1 MMKKLLTLTLLLSV
15 TATGFSTQKKGKLPK
30 LAAKSSIVTDYIDS
44 NFDTYNKLQKEIW
57 DYSEVGFQEEKSSK
71 ALKDHLRQNGFTLTE
86 GIAGEPTAFIAE
98 YGSGRPIIGLTA
110 EFDALPGLSQDTVP
124 YRKERYENKPG
135 HGCGHN
141 LFGTAAAAAG
151 IAIAKWLKETGTQG
165 TIRVYGSPAEEGGS
179 GKTYIVRDGFYKDV
193 DLVLDWHPA
202 GQNAVNTT
210 PGLAKVGIDYIFH
223 GKSAHAAGQP
233 WAGRS
238 ALDGLLL
245 FCHAVD
251 MMREH
256 IKPHNRLHYVIHNGG
271 EAPNVVPDYARA
283 EFYARSPNTKEL
295 RQIVEWYDSA
305 AVGAAKATQTTVEK
319 RFIGGQYEYFI
330 NGTIARQLQKNL
342 EYVGGVKWNE
352 RERAFAEA
360 LNKVNGNPDSLLN
373 TVERV
378 KPLGEIKRQS
388 DGGGSTD
395 VADISWNVPTAGFG
409 TVTTVPGNPGHSWQN
424 AATVGTTIGTKGLI
438 NAAKVIALTGIDF
451 FASPKL
457 VKEAQEEFKRERP
470 ADFKYEHL
478 GGDVPPAL
486 DYRKGLN

>member
-1 MMKKLLTLTLLLSV
+1 MKKSYIVIFIFTLV
-15 TATGFSTQKKGKLPK
+15 AIGAYAQKKAKNIKPT
-30 LAAKSSIVTDYIDS
+30 AKSSVVLNYIDN
-44 NFDTYNKLQKEIW
+44 NFETYNNLQKEIW
-57 DYSEVGFQEEKSSK
+57 DYSEVGFQETKSSQ
-71 ALKDHLRQNGFTLTE
+71 ALKNHLRQHGFSIKE

-98 YGSGRPIIGLTA
+98 YGSGKPVIGIVA

-141 LFGTAAAAAG
+141 LFGVASTAAG
-151 IAIAKWLKETGTQG
+151 IAISKWLQETGTQG

-202 GQNAVNTT
+202 GENAVNTT

-233 WAGRS
+233 WNGRS
-238 ALDGLLL
+238 ALDALLL
-245 FCHAVD
+245 FAHAVD

-271 EAPNVVPDYARA
+271 EAPNVVPDYARG

-295 RQIVEWYDSA
+295 KEIVEWYDSA
-305 AVGAAKATQTTVEK
+305 AVGVAKATQTVVEK
-319 RFIGGQYEYFI
+319 RFVGGQYEYFI

-342 EYVGGVKWNE
+342 EYVGGVKWNAH
-352 RERAFAEA
+352 ERAFAEA
-360 LNKVNGNPDSLLN
+360 LNKVNGNPDSILN
-373 TVERV
+373 KAGIV

-424 AATVGTTIGTKGLI
+424 VATVGTTIGTKGLI
-438 NAAKVIALTGIDF
+438 NAAKVLALTGIDF
-451 FASPKL
+451 LASPKL
-457 VKEAQEEFKRERP
+457 VKEAQDEFQRERP

-478 GGDVPPAL
+478 GGDAAPAL

>member
-1 MMKKLLTLTLLLSV
+1 MKKILFTALLASLILTG
-15 TATGFSTQKKGKLPK
+15 ADAQKKQKPARLTPK
-30 LAAKSSIVTDYIDS
+30 SEVVLGYIDE
-44 NFDTYNKLQKEIW
+44 NYGAYDKLQKEIW
-57 DYSEVGFQEEKSSK
+57 DYSEVGFQEVRSSK
-71 ALKDHLRQNGFTLTE
+71 ALQDHLRQNGFAITE

-98 YGSGRPIIGLTA
+98 YGSGKPVIGIVA

-124 YRKERYENKPG
+124 YRRERYENKPG

-141 LFGTAAAAAG
+141 LFGVASSAAG
-151 IAIAKWLKETGTQG
+151 IAIAKWLESTGTQG

-193 DLVLDWHPA
+193 DLVLDWHP
-202 GQNAVNTT
+202 GGNNAVRTS

-223 GKSAHAAGQP
+223 GKSSHAAGAP
-233 WAGRS
+233 WNGRS
-238 ALDGLLL
+238 ALDALLL
-245 FCHAVD
+245 FSHAVD

-256 IKPHNRLHYVIHNGG
+256 IKTHNRLHYVIHNGG
-271 EAPNVVPDYARA
+271 EAPNVVPDYARG
-283 EFYARSPNTKEL
+283 EFYARSPNTAEL
-295 RQIVEWYDSA
+295 KQIVEWYDSA
-305 AVGAAKATQTTVEK
+305 AVGAALATQTRVEK

-330 NGTIARQLQKNL
+330 NKTIARQLQKNL
-342 EYVGGVKWNE
+342 EFVGGVKWDA

-360 LNKVNGNPDSLLN
+360 LNKVNGNPDSILDRIGR
-373 TVERV
+373 VE
-378 KPLGEIKRQS
+378 PLGEIRRQS

-424 AATVGTTIGTKGLI
+424 VATVGTTIGTKGLI
-438 NAAKVIALTGIDF
+438 NAAKVLALTGIDF

-457 VKEAQEEFKRERP
+457 VREAQDEFNRERP
-470 ADFKYEHL
+470 ADFRYEHL
-478 GGDVPPAL
+478 GGDAAPAL

>member
-1 MMKKLLTLTLLLSV
+1 MKKNVTILLLLSLV
-15 TATGFSTQKKGKLPK
+15 AVGTYAQKKAK
-30 LAAKSSIVTDYIDS
+30 AAKLINKSSVVIDYIND
-44 NFDTYNKLQKEIW
+44 NFGTYDKLQKEIW
-57 DYSEVGFQEEKSSK
+57 NYSEVGFQEAKSSK
-71 ALKDHLRQNGFTLTE
+71 ALKEHLRQNGFKLTE

-98 YGSGRPIIGLTA
+98 YGSGKPVIGIVA

-124 YRKERYENKPG
+124 YRKIRYENKPG

-141 LFGTAAAAAG
+141 LFGVASSAAG

-193 DLVLDWHPA
+193 DLVLDWHP
-202 GQNAVNTT
+202 GGNNAVHTS
-210 PGLAKVGIDYIFH
+210 PGLAKVGIDYVFH

-233 WAGRS
+233 WKGRS
-238 ALDGLLL
+238 ALDALLL
-245 FCHAVD
+245 FAHAVD

-256 IKPHNRLHYVIHNGG
+256 IQPHNRLHYVIHNGG
-271 EAPNVVPDYARA
+271 EAPNVVPNYARG

-295 RQIVEWYDSA
+295 KEIVEWYDSA
-305 AVGAAKATQTTVEK
+305 AIGAAKATQTIAEK
-319 RFIGGQYEYFI
+319 RFVGGQYEYFI

-342 EYVGGVKWNE
+342 EYVGGVKWDE
-352 RERAFAEA
+352 REWEFARQ
-360 LNKVNGNPDSLLN
+360 LNKVNGNADTILN
-373 TVERV
+373 KIGEVE
-378 KPLGEIKRQS
+378 PLGKILRQS

-424 AATVGTTIGTKGLI
+424 VATVGTTIGTKGLI
-438 NAAKVIALTGIDF
+438 NAAKVLALTGIDF

-457 VKEAQEEFKRERP
+457 VKEAQDEFNRERP

>member
-1 MMKKLLTLTLLLSV
+1 MKKLLV
-15 TATGFSTQKKGKLPK
+15 FAFVFSFISLGANAQKKSK
-30 LAAKSSIVTDYIDS
+30 AAKQTIKSSVVIDYIND
-44 NFDTYNKLQKEIW
+44 NYDTYDKLQKEIW
-57 DYSEVGFQEEKSSK
+57 NYSEVGFQEIKSSK
-71 ALKDHLRQNGFTLTE
+71 ALQNHLASNGFKITD

-98 YGSGRPIIGLTA
+98 YGSGKPVIGIVA

-124 YRKERYENKPG
+124 YRKERFENKPG

-141 LFGTAAAAAG
+141 LFGVASSAAG

-165 TIRVYGSPAEEGGS
+165 TVRVYGSPAEEGGS
-179 GKTYIVRDGFYKDV
+179 GKTYIVRDGYYKDV
-193 DLVLDWHPA
+193 DLVLDWHP
-202 GQNAVNTT
+202 GGENAVHYS

-245 FCHAVD
+245 FAHAVD

-256 IKPHNRLHYVIHNGG
+256 IRPHNRLHYVIHNGG

-305 AVGAAKATQTTVEK
+305 AIGAAKATQTTVEK

-330 NGTIARQLQKNL
+330 NETIARQLQKNL
-342 EYVGGVKWNE
+342 EFVGGVKWSE
-352 RERAFAEA
+352 REYAFAKA
-360 LNKVNGNPDSLLN
+360 LNKVNGNPDSILN
-373 TVERV
+373 SVGKV
-378 KPLGEIKRQS
+378 KPLGTILRQS
-388 DGGGSTD
+388 EGGGSTD

-409 TVTTVPGNPGHSWQN
+409 VVTTVPGNPGHSWQN
-424 AATVGTTIGTKGLI
+424 VATVGTTIGTKGLI
-438 NAAKVIALTGIDF
+438 NAAKVLALTGIDF

-457 VKEAQEEFKRERP
+457 VKEAQDEFYRERP